1 MKRKKAVRKA
11 PAKKAA
17 ARKGVQTRVQ
27 PIPAGY
33 HSVTP
38 YLAIHGAAEALEFY
52 KKAFGAKEIMRMP
65 GPGGSV
71 GHAEIR
77 IGDSRIMLAD
87 EYAAM
92 DFLSPKQRGGTTVTI
107 HLYMKNVDA
116 AVARASAAGAKV
128 TRPVQDQFYGDRSGS
143 LEDPFGHVWHIATHK
158 EDVSVAELKRRAANL
173 AKQSESGSA

>member
-1 MKRKKAVRKA
+1 MKRKKAMKKA

-17 ARKGVQTRVQ
+17 AKKKVQ

-38 YLAIHGAAEALEFY
+38 YLSIRGAADAIEFY

-77 IGDSRIMLAD
+77 IGGSRIMLAD
-87 EYAAM
+87 EFAAM
-92 DFLSPKQRGGTTVTI
+92 DFLSPKARGGTTVTI
-107 HLYMKNVDA
+107 HMYMKDVDA

-128 TRPVQDQFYGDRSGS
+128 VRPVQDQFYGDRTGS

-158 EDVSVAELKRRAANL
+158 EDLSMAELKRRAANL
-173 AKQSESGSA
+173 AKQAGSGNA

>member
-1 MKRKKAVRKA
+1 MKRKKAMKKA
-11 PAKKAA
+11 PAKEAA
-17 ARKGVQTRVQ
+17 AKKKVQ

-38 YLAIHGAAEALEFY
+38 YLSIRGAADAIEFY

-65 GPGGSV
+65 GPGGLV

-87 EYAAM
+87 EFAAM
-92 DFLSPKQRGGTTVTI
+92 DFLSPKARGGTTVTI
-107 HLYMKNVDA
+107 HMYMKDVDT

-128 TRPVQDQFYGDRSGS
+128 VRPVQDQFYGDRTGS

-158 EDVSVAELKRRAANL
+158 EDLSMAELKRRAANL
-173 AKQSESGSA
+173 AKQAGSGNA

>member
-1 MKRKKAVRKA
+1 MKRRKAVRKA

-17 ARKGVQTRVQ
+17 AKKKVQ

-38 YLAIHGAAEALEFY
+38 YLSIRGAADAIEFY

-65 GPGGSV
+65 GPGGSI

-87 EYAAM
+87 EFAAM
-92 DFLSPKQRGGTTVTI
+92 DFLSPKARGGTTVTI
-107 HLYMKNVDA
+107 HLYMKDVDTA
-116 AVARASAAGAKV
+116 IARASAASAKV
-128 TRPVQDQFYGDRSGS
+128 VRPVQDQFYGDRTGS
-143 LEDPFGHVWHIATHK
+143 LEDPFGHVWHISTHK
-158 EDVSVAELKRRAANL
+158 EDVPMAELKRRAANL
-173 AKQSESGSA
+173 AKQAGSANV

>member
-1 MKRKKAVRKA
+1 MKRRKAVRKA

-17 ARKGVQTRVQ
+17 AKKKVQ

-38 YLAIHGAAEALEFY
+38 YLSINGAANAIEFY

-71 GHAEIR
+71 GHAEIQ

-87 EYAAM
+87 EFAAM
-92 DFLSPKQRGGTTVTI
+92 DFLSPKARGGTTVTI
-107 HLYMKNVDA
+107 HVYMKDVDL
-116 AVARASAAGAKV
+116 AVARATAAGAKV
-128 TRPVQDQFYGDRSGS
+128 TRPVQDQFYGDRTGS

-158 EDVSVAELKRRAANL
+158 EDLSIAELKRRAENL
-173 AKQSESGSA
+173 AKQAGSGNA

>member
-17 ARKGVQTRVQ
+17 AKKRIR

-38 YLAIHGAAEALEFY
+38 YLAIKGAAEALEFY

-65 GPGGSV
+65 GPGGSI

-107 HLYMKNVDA
+107 HVYMKNVDA

-128 TRPVQDQFYGDRSGS
+128 TRPVQDQFYGDRTGS

-158 EDVSVAELKRRAANL
+158 EDVSMAELKRRAANL
-173 AKQSESGSA
+173 AKQAESPSA

>member
-1 MKRKKAVRKA
+1 MKRRKAVRKA

-17 ARKGVQTRVQ
+17 AKRKAQ

-38 YLAIHGAAEALEFY
+38 YLSINGAADAIEFY

-71 GHAEIR
+71 GHAEIQ

-87 EYAAM
+87 EFAAM
-92 DFLSPKQRGGTTVTI
+92 DFLSPKARGGTTVTI
-107 HLYMKNVDA
+107 HVYMKDVDA

-128 TRPVQDQFYGDRSGS
+128 TRPVQDQFYGDRTGS

-158 EDVSVAELKRRAANL
+158 EDLSMAELKRRAANL
-173 AKQSESGSA
+173 AKQAGSGHA

>member
-1 MKRKKAVRKA
+1 MKRRKAVRKA

-17 ARKGVQTRVQ
+17 AKKKVQ

-38 YLAIHGAAEALEFY
+38 YLSIRGAADAIEFY

-65 GPGGSV
+65 GPGGSI

-87 EYAAM
+87 EFAAM
-92 DFLSPKQRGGTTVTI
+92 DFLSPKARGGTTVTI
-107 HLYMKNVDA
+107 HLYMKDVDTA
-116 AVARASAAGAKV
+116 IARASAAGAKV
-128 TRPVQDQFYGDRSGS
+128 VRPVQDQFYGDRTGS
-143 LEDPFGHVWHIATHK
+143 LEDPFGHVWHISTHK
-158 EDVSVAELKRRAANL
+158 EDVPMAELKRRAANL
-173 AKQSESGSA
+173 AKQAGSGNA

>member
-1 MKRKKAVRKA
+1 MKRRKAVRKA
-11 PAKKAA
+11 PAQRAA
-17 ARKGVQTRVQ
+17 AKKKVQ

-38 YLAIHGAAEALEFY
+38 YLSIRGAADAIEFY

-65 GPGGSV
+65 GPGGSI

-87 EYAAM
+87 EFAAM
-92 DFLSPKQRGGTTVTI
+92 DFLSPKARGGTTVTI
-107 HLYMKNVDA
+107 HAYMKDVDT
-116 AVARASAAGAKV
+116 VIARASAAGAKV
-128 TRPVQDQFYGDRSGS
+128 VRPVQDQFYGDRTGS

-158 EDVSVAELKRRAANL
+158 EDVPMAELKRRAANL
-173 AKQSESGSA
+173 AKQAGSGNA

>member
-1 MKRKKAVRKA
+1 MKRRKAVRKT
-11 PAKKAA
+11 PAKKATA
-17 ARKGVQTRVQ
+17 KKRVQ

-38 YLAIHGAAEALEFY
+38 YLAVKGAAEALEFY
-52 KKAFGAKEIMRMP
+52 RRAFGAKEIMRMP
-65 GPGGSV
+65 GPGGSI

-92 DFLSPKQRGGTTVTI
+92 DFLSPKERGGTTVTI

-128 TRPVQDQFYGDRSGS
+128 TRPVQDQFYGDRTGS

-158 EDVSVAELKRRAANL
+158 EDVSKAELKRRAANL
-173 AKQSESGSA
+173 AKQAESRSA

>member
-1 MKRKKAVRKA
+1 MKRREAVKKA

-17 ARKGVQTRVQ
+17 AKKKVQ

-38 YLAIHGAAEALEFY
+38 YLSIRGAAEAIEFY
-52 KKAFGAKEIMRMP
+52 KKAFGAREIMRMP
-65 GPGGSV
+65 GPGGLV

-87 EYAAM
+87 EFAAM
-92 DFLSPKQRGGTTVTI
+92 DFLSPKARGGTTVTI
-107 HLYMKNVDA
+107 HLYMKDVDT

-128 TRPVQDQFYGDRSGS
+128 VRPVQDQFYGDRTGS
-143 LEDPFGHVWHIATHK
+143 LEDPFGHVWHVATHK
-158 EDVSVAELKRRAANL
+158 EDLSMAELKRRAANM
-173 AKQSESGSA
+173 AKQTESGNA

>member
-17 ARKGVQTRVQ
+17 AKKRVQ
-27 PIPAGY
+27 PVPAGY

-38 YLAIHGAAEALEFY
+38 YLAIQGAAEALEFY

-65 GPGGSV
+65 GPGGSI

-107 HLYMKNVDA
+107 HLYMKDVDA

-128 TRPVQDQFYGDRSGS
+128 TRPVQDQFYGDRTGS

-158 EDVSVAELKRRAANL
+158 EDVSTAELKRRAASL
-173 AKQSESGSA
+173 AKQAESRSG